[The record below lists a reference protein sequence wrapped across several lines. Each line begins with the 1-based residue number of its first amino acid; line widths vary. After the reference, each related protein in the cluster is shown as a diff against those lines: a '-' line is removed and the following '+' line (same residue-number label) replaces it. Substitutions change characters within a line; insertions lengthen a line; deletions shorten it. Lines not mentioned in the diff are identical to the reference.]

1 MPLSKEGV
9 NLTSQTKYFLV
20 SRHRELYETRINLSL
35 LALRESLF
43 SSIEVLG
50 DNSTVVF
57 LS

>member
-1 MPLSKEGV
+1 MPLPKEGV

-20 SRHRELYETRINLSL
+20 SRHRKLYENQINLSL